1 MIYIGKANDLQY
13 PIDKNQDVSEEKEK
27 IKNTPHHNHMP
38 ISKSNTNTIIQ
49 EHMYPIYSY
58 VAKW

>member
-1 MIYIGKANDLQY
+1 MIYIGEANDLQY

-38 ISKSNTNTIIQ
+38 ISKSNTNTII
-49 EHMYPIYSY
+49 
-58 VAKW
+58 